1 MYAIAATTRETCDDP
16 GRLTM
21 TGHENLWTRPE
32 RPARGPRPSFSRA
45 ALADAAIRIA
55 DAEGLE
61 AISMRR
67 IAADLGAGTMSL
79 YRYVTSKDEVL
90 DLMVDTAVREYL
102 PEDQQPPDDWAEGLR
117 LLAWQARRTM
127 LRHPWLAPL
136 AAARPQVG
144 PNSAR
149 LMETALGMLDG
160 LGLGIDEML
169 TFVGA
174 VFAYVNGYTQGELA
188 EAEAMRR
195 SGMTLQQRL
204 AQHMSF
210 VQSLIATGEFPM
222 LERMTKEAG
231 RRLLGADDRFAYG
244 LDRLLDGLAAGLPPR
259 GGAEDPAGSQ

>member
-1 MYAIAATTRETCDDP
+1 
-16 GRLTM
+16 M
-21 TGHENLWTRPE
+21 TGHENLWMRPE

-45 ALADAAIRIA
+45 ALADAAIRVA

-67 IAADLGAGTMSL
+67 LAADLGAGTMSL

-102 PEDQQPPDDWAEGLR
+102 PEDQQPPGDWVEGLR

-149 LMETALGMLDG
+149 LTETALGMLDG
-160 LGLGIDEML
+160 LGLSIDEML

-174 VFAYVNGYTQGELA
+174 VFAYVNGYTQGELV
-188 EAEAMRR
+188 EAEATRR

-204 AQHMSF
+204 AQHISYI
-210 VQSLIATGEFPM
+210 QSLIATGEFPM
-222 LERMTKEAG
+222 LDRMTKEAG
-231 RRLLGADDRFAYG
+231 RHFMSSDERFAYG
-244 LDRLLDGLAAGLPPR
+244 LDRLLDGLAASLRAR
-259 GGAEDPAGSQ
+259 GAADGPAGSR

>member
-1 MYAIAATTRETCDDP
+1 
-16 GRLTM
+16 M
-21 TGHENLWTRPE
+21 TGHENLWMRPE

-67 IAADLGAGTMSL
+67 LAADLGAGTMSL

-90 DLMVDTAVREYL
+90 DLMVDAAVREYL
-102 PEDQQPPDDWAEGLR
+102 PEDQQPPDDWVEGLR

-127 LRHPWLAPL
+127 LRHVWLAPL

-149 LMETALGMLDG
+149 LTETALGLLDG
-160 LGLGIDEML
+160 LGLSIDEML

-174 VFAYVNGYTQGELA
+174 VFAYVNGYTQGELVEI
-188 EAEAMRR
+188 EATRR
-195 SGMTLQQRL
+195 SGMTLAQRL
-204 AQHMSF
+204 AQHISYI
-210 VQSLIATGEFPM
+210 QSLIATGEFPM

-231 RRLLGADDRFAYG
+231 RHFMSSDDRFAYG
-244 LDRLLDGLAAGLPPR
+244 LDRLLDGLAASLR
-259 GGAEDPAGSQ
+259 KRSGAEGTAGSQ